1 MTERNTLD
9 RIEKLLALGV
19 FDRTMATELSESL
32 LAMMELRL
40 KLRLAAGEIGTQKD
54 NLIRPDQLN
63 RLERDLLKDSLSIV
77 KRFKEFITYHFHLKM
92 F

>member
-9 RIEKLLALGV
+9 RIEKLQALGV

-32 LAMMELRL
+32 LAMMALRL
-40 KLRLAAGEIGTQKD
+40 KLRLAAGEIGTQTD
-54 NLIRPDQLN
+54 NFIRPDQLN